1 MGKSAI
7 RWITLIIIL
16 SLLVFLALQRMG
28 LFEAD
33 AAGDQAEAP
42 PSRARQA
49 LPVSIEVVAP
59 SVLKDQ
65 LTVSGTLEADE
76 SVDLSSEVAG
86 KITSISFREGAYV
99 KRGQVMVQLDASD
112 LRAQLE
118 KVKYQRELAQQQEKR
133 RRQLL
138 DKGGLSQ
145 EEYDQVATE
154 LKTLEAEI
162 ELLKVRISKTRILAP
177 FSGEVGFRY
186 VSEGS
191 YVSPGTRMA
200 NLVKTD
206 PIKIGFTVPERY
218 SLLMK
223 PGLPVQF
230 TLEGVEDTLQA
241 AVYARAPSIDT
252 ETRSLSVKAKADNS
266 EGRLSPGAFATVTV
280 QLQAFDSALM
290 VPTRAVMPE
299 RERQVVYLFDGG
311 VARATEIK
319 TGIRRTDRVQVVE
332 GLQSGDTLI
341 TSGLIQM
348 GPGQPVSLE
357 EEK

>member
-7 RWITLIIIL
+7 RWITLSIIL
-16 SLLVFLALQRMG
+16 GLLVLLALQRMG

-33 AAGDQAEAP
+33 AAGPQGAS
-42 PSRARQA
+42 PSAREPQA
-49 LPVSIEVVAP
+49 LPVSIEVVAT
-59 SVLKDQ
+59 SALKDE

-86 KITSISFREGAYV
+86 KVASISFREGAWV
-99 KRGQVMVQLDASD
+99 KKGHVMVRLDDSD
-112 LRAQLE
+112 LQAQLE
-118 KVKYQRELAQQQEKR
+118 KVKYQRDLAQQQEKR

-154 LKTLEAEI
+154 LKTLQAEI
-162 ELLKVRISKTRILAP
+162 ELLKVRISKNRIVAP
-177 FSGEVGFRY
+177 FGGVVGFRY

-191 YVSPGTRMA
+191 YVSAGTRIA
-200 NLVKTD
+200 NLVKID

-218 SLLMK
+218 SRLMK
-223 PGLPVQF
+223 PGLPVYF
-230 TLEGVEDTLQA
+230 SVEGIEDTLQA
-241 AVYARAPSIDT
+241 AVYAKAPSIDT
-252 ETRSLSVKAKADNS
+252 ETRSLSVKAKASNPG
-266 EGRLSPGAFATVTV
+266 GRLSPGAFASVTV

-299 RERQVVYLFDGG
+299 RERQIVYLYDGG
-311 VARATEIK
+311 VAKAQPIE
-319 TGIRRTDRVQVVE
+319 TGIRRADRVQVLD
-332 GLQSGDTLI
+332 GLQVGDTLI

-348 GPGQPVSLE
+348 RPGQPVSLQRG
-357 EEK
+357 